1 MPGRLTI
8 AAFVASRPSAD
19 AAAAPMIGT
28 LRPPP
33 APWPADGEAR

>member
-19 AAAAPMIGT
+19 AAASRMIGT
-28 LRPPP
+28 LRTLPT
-33 APWPADGEAR
+33 PWPADGEAR